1 MPIEILE
8 QHVGEMQAEQLAETT
23 MHPDTRILKQITVED
38 FDEVSITVE
47 RLMGSSPEKRKSFI
61 AVNAYRANITI

>member
-1 MPIEILE
+1 
-8 QHVGEMQAEQLAETT
+8 MQAEQLAETT

-61 AVNAYRANITI
+61 AENAYRANITI